1 MRLSKEASWGR
12 LLKVSGFGTDTSGT
26 PPRALP
32 FMIEPSGGL
41 EWRVVYFD
49 HMIIRVE

>member
-26 PPRALP
+26 PPTGPSHSWSSPQEAL
-32 FMIEPSGGL
+32 SGAL
-41 EWRVVYFD
+41 F
-49 HMIIRVE
+49 ISIT